1 MTKPY
6 NGSTLRDWFSIDDVL
21 WKPLW
26 LLPNEKDPPE
36 VIMVPLNSNG
46 TFTLFG
52 FTFENKSEKPGDE
65 APYEKSSTCNTIEK
79 SSEVRKYDESEENPE
94 DHLVASSSVFN
105 DSKII
110 EDSK

>member
-52 FTFENKSEKPGDE
+52 FTFENKSENLE
-65 APYEKSSTCNTIEK
+65 TRLLTRRVQHVIQLKS
-79 SSEVRKYDESEENPE
+79 
-94 DHLVASSSVFN
+94 
-105 DSKII
+105 
-110 EDSK
+110 

>member
-26 LLPNEKDPPE
+26 LLPNEKDPQE

-52 FTFENKSEKPGDE
+52 FTFENKSKNLETRLLTRRVQHVIQL
-65 APYEKSSTCNTIEK
+65 KSRVKSENMMNRKRIQKTILLQA
-79 SSEVRKYDESEENPE
+79 
-94 DHLVASSSVFN
+94 LVSLMIA
-105 DSKII
+105 KL
-110 EDSK
+110 